1 MDTNTT
7 GNSTEPRR
15 SRAKILGASTAV
27 AVAGL
32 LGLGVMSANAAE
44 TGDPADSSVS
54 AEAPDQGAEAGAE
67 STAPEDGTGAQP
79 DRGERDGSGA
89 GCDDA
94 GGPAPEQNAES
105 DTDADTD
112 ATAETS
118 LFTTT

>member
-79 DRGERDGSGA
+79 ERGERDGSGA

-105 DTDADTD
+105 GADADTD